1 MVIVY
6 WINMMVDQIYTENYP
21 NNFKKIIIFGE
32 STRNMFHYI
41 NVIYVFVILL
51 GAGFTGT

>member
-1 MVIVY
+1 MVFVY